1 LHRRRMTLVLDFFPK
16 ADSPIHRLDARWK
29 LAGILLAVVGTAV
42 LQSLPAA
49 TTALL
54 VAVILLIISRL
65 PARWCLTRIGTV
77 VLFVGFFALF
87 LPFAVS
93 ASEGETW
100 RIGPLAISLPGL
112 VLGLRLLAKAT
123 AILTLMLVLLATAP
137 PEATF
142 KAAHALHMPGLLVQ
156 LAMLTVRYTFLF
168 AGELLRMRV
177 ALRVRGYRN
186 RISRHS
192 YRTIGHV
199 AGTLLVRGYER
210 AERVGQAMRC
220 RGFDGRFRSVAEF
233 HTTPADVLFFAI
245 LVSATAALVGWDW
258 WMH

>member
-1 LHRRRMTLVLDFFPK
+1 MTLVLDFFPR

-29 LAGILLAVVGTAV
+29 LAGTLLAVAGTAV

-49 TTALL
+49 AGALL
-54 VAVILLIISRL
+54 VALILLIISRL
-65 PARWCLTRIGTV
+65 PARWYLTRVGTV

-87 LPFAVS
+87 LPFVVPAP
-93 ASEGETW
+93 EEETW

-112 VLGLRLLAKAT
+112 VLAMRLLAKAT

-142 KAAHALHMPGLLVQ
+142 KAAHALHVPGLLVQ

-168 AGELLRMRV
+168 AGELTRMRV

-220 RGFDGRFRSVAEF
+220 RGFDGRFRSMAAF
-233 HTTPADVLFFAI
+233 RTTAADLLFFAM
-245 LVSATAALVGWDW
+245 LVVATAALVTCDW
-258 WMH
+258 CLR